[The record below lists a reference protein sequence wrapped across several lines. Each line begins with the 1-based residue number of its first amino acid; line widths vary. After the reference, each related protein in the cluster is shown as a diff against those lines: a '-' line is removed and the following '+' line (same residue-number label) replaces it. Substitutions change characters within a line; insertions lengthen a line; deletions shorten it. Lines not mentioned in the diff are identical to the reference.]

1 MSEIKGISLDGSPHN
16 LKWDFVETEAH
27 KRGFKETS
35 KFIQY
40 LLTKELVLDNQ
51 NSFKKKYDSKKYLV
65 DLLILCMI
73 TLTFIFIM
81 IIFFK
86 GGL

>member
-1 MSEIKGISLDGSPHN
+1 MQEIKGISLDGSPHN
-16 LKWDFVETEAH
+16 ITWDLVDEESSKH
-27 KRGFKETS
+27 GFKDRS
-35 KFIQY
+35 KYIQY
-40 LLTKELVLDNQ
+40 LIVKDLILDK

-81 IIFFK
+81 IIYLK